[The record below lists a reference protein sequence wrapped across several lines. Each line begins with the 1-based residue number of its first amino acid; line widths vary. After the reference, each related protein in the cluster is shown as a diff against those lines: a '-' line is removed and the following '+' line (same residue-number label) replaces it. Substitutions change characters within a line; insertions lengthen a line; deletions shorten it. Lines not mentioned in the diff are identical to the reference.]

1 MTLDSAGRITALA
14 HYGDDLDFLAG
25 VEFHSGV
32 FVPPSMDDFDM
43 TLCGNEPLVKDEQ
56 LLKLI
61 SSQIF

>member
-1 MTLDSAGRITALA
+1 MTLDSAGRIVALV

-43 TLCGNEPLVKDEQ
+43 TLCGNEPLVKGE
-56 LLKLI
+56 LFYN
-61 SSQIF
+61 QIEKPYR